1 MINKR
6 LIPVIILKNGLV
18 VQSFNFQQYLPIGKP
33 EFIVRYLSTWECDEI
48 IILDIDAS
56 INNCLIN
63 TDLIKF
69 LSKNVSIPLTIGG
82 GVNSLQSAEVY
93 FKNGADKISINSL
106 FLDAQY
112 SIINSISEEYGSQSI
127 VLSLDFIQI
136 EDRNYYLY
144 DYRKKEKSNIDIF
157 KVFDLIKNQV
167 KVGEVLINSVNRDGS
182 KLGYDIQ
189 LYKLAND
196 FVEHPILSLGGA
208 NKYEHF
214 IEILE
219 LNKITGMCAGNVF
232 LHTEH
237 SVELFR
243 SEINKFQNI
252 LRPNNYFSYE

>member
-6 LIPVIILKNGLV
+6 LIPVIILKNSLV
-18 VQSFNFQQYLPIGKP
+18 VQSFNFQKYLPIGKP

-48 IILDIDAS
+48 FILDIDAS
-56 INNCLIN
+56 INKCLIN

-82 GVNSLQSAEVY
+82 GINSLKSAEVY

-106 FLDAQY
+106 FLDAKY

-127 VLSLDFIQI
+127 ILSLDFIKI
-136 EDRNYYLY
+136 DDGNYFLY

-157 KVFDLIKNQV
+157 KTFELIKNELQF
-167 KVGEVLINSVNRDGS
+167 GEVLINSVNRDGS
-182 KLGYDIQ
+182 KLGYDIE

-196 FVEHPILSLGGA
+196 LVDHPILSLGGA
-208 NKYEHF
+208 NKYKHF
-214 IEILE
+214 IEILQ
-219 LNKITGMCAGNVF
+219 LNKITGMCAGNIF

-237 SVELFR
+237 SVEIFR
-243 SEINKFQNI
+243 SKINKVQNI